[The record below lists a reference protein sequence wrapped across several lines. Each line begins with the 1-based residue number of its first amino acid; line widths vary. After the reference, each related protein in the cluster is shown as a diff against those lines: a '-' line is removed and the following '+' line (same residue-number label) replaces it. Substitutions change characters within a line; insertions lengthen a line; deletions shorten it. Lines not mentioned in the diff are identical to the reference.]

1 MRQTHLLMT
10 PVDDQMMMTM
20 MMTTKMMRK
29 KTMTKKKI
37 TTMMTTTMMMMTMMM
52 MTPAHLIENE
62 PVAQATVP
70 HIVLDMLSML
80 VVRQILQK

>member
-1 MRQTHLLMT
+1 MVGFCHGGNVLGNH
-10 PVDDQMMMTM
+10 DD
-20 MMTTKMMRK
+20 
-29 KTMTKKKI
+29 
-37 TTMMTTTMMMMTMMM
+37 
-52 MTPAHLIENE
+52 TPAHLIENE

>member
-10 PVDDQMMMTM
+10 PVDDQMMT
-20 MMTTKMMRK
+20 TTKMMA
-29 KTMTKKKI
+29 TK
-37 TTMMTTTMMMMTMMM
+37 MMMTMMM

-80 VVRQILQK
+80 VVRQLLQK